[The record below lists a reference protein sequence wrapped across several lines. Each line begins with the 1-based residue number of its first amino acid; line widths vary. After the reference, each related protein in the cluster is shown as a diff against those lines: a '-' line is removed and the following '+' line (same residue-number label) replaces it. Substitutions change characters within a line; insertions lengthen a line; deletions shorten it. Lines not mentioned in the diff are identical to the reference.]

1 MIYHSTLT
9 LTCFFVSI
17 VSLCAVSCCF
27 AKSYPLNYILLLVFT
42 LCFSYMLGGFTSN
55 FKKELVITAT
65 LGTAMVTI
73 ALTLYAMTSRV
84 EIEVFMGLVW
94 VVYMAEFPLLIV
106 GLFLGLSFVHVIYC
120 LIGITFYSLF
130 LIIDTKIICNSNK
143 SMGGFDIDYDDYIL
157 CSL

>member
-1 MIYHSTLT
+1 
-9 LTCFFVSI
+9 
-17 VSLCAVSCCF
+17 
-27 AKSYPLNYILLLVFT
+27 
-42 LCFSYMLGGFTSN
+42 MLGGFTSN